1 MKCIKRFLPLL
12 LILAMLLP
20 MVATVGA
27 CPACPGWVGDHWPL
41 PITLYFRQPY
51 ATVEYDVLEGQRVL
65 FPNVKEEFIGYDFIG
80 WYPSPMKMEF
90 EYSRWSLCEADDYH
104 QVQCTD
110 AYFYALFGKIS
121 EDGYDY
127 YTTEIDFVPPFS
139 IGHTL
144 SLENGISAN
153 FLIKKED
160 LAQYDDVIVTAT
172 MPDSSGKKTNQVKS
186 VGCTRSDCGEYQ
198 RYTVKAVDATKM
210 NDEITFKMKLV
221 QDGKVAYVEES
232 YSIADYAYSQLNK
245 ENASDSL
252 KALCANL
259 LQYGGWA
266 QRYKGYRTDACA
278 DSLLTEAQRGYLTD
292 LNSVAFET
300 VNETMNDLQEPSVL
314 WVGKTLDLQSNVTL
328 KTYID
333 CTHYTGAPEDLQ
345 LKVRYTDSHG
355 NEQIAYGDMC
365 TPYDG
370 EKQQFTLS
378 FAGLP
383 ATDLRTSLE
392 LCVVDPAGTQVSATM
407 RYSIGSYGNGK
418 TNTLLSLCQALMA
431 YSDSA
436 VAFKNS

>member
-1 MKCIKRFLPLL
+1 
-12 LILAMLLP
+12 
-20 MVATVGA
+20 
-27 CPACPGWVGDHWPL
+27 
-41 PITLYFRQPY
+41 
-51 ATVEYDVLEGQRVL
+51 
-65 FPNVKEEFIGYDFIG
+65 
-80 WYPSPMKMEF
+80 
-90 EYSRWSLCEADDYH
+90 
-104 QVQCTD
+104 
-110 AYFYALFGKIS
+110 
-121 EDGYDY
+121 
-127 YTTEIDFVPPFS
+127 
-139 IGHTL
+139 
-144 SLENGISAN
+144 
-153 FLIKKED
+153 
-160 LAQYDDVIVTAT
+160 
-172 MPDSSGKKTNQVKS
+172 MPDSSEKKTNQVKS

-232 YSIADYAYSQLNK
+232 YSIADYVYSQLNK
-245 ENASDSL
+245 ANASDSL

-292 LNSVAFET
+292 LNSVEFET

-392 LCVVDPAGTQVSATM
+392 LCVVDSAGTQVSATM

-418 TNTLLSLCQALMA
+418 TNTLLTLCQALMA